1 MLELFI
7 CFCVLV
13 LGFFLGYV
21 KGSMDEEERQ
31 RKLRKKIYSMRKEA
45 NDD

>member
-1 MLELFI
+1 MLELLI

-13 LGFFLGYV
+13 LGFILGHV

-31 RKLRKKIYSMRKEA
+31 RKLRKKIYSVKKE
-45 NDD
+45 D

>member
-7 CFCVLV
+7 CFCVLM
-13 LGFFLGYV
+13 LGFLLGYV

-31 RKLRKKIYSMRKEA
+31 RKMRKKIYTIKEEK
-45 NDD
+45 

>member
-7 CFCVLV
+7 YFCILV
-13 LGFFLGYV
+13 LGFLLGYV

-31 RKLRKKIYSMRKEA
+31 RKIRKKIYTIKEEK
-45 NDD
+45 

>member
-7 CFCVLV
+7 CFCVFV
-13 LGFFLGYV
+13 LGFFLGHM

-31 RKLRKKIYSMRKEA
+31 RKIRKKIYSVRKEV